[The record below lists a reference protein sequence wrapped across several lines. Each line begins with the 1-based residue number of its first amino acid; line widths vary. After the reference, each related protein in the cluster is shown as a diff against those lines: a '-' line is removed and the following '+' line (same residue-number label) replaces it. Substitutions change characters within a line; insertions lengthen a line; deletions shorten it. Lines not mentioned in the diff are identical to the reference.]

1 MNRLPETS
9 KRVRAIQKR
18 YHYALEVLEDSELPE
33 QRKALFGA
41 VIWPENERLADERIR
56 SDCRIGDE
64 RGVRM
69 EPLAAQSEGGRAQR
83 AATLA

>member
-56 SDCRIGDE
+56 SDWVTSEGSA
-64 RGVRM
+64 M

>member
-41 VIWPENERLADERIR
+41 VIWPETNGSQTSALEATAE
-56 SDCRIGDE
+56 SVTSEGSA
-64 RGVRM
+64 M